1 MQHNIKTGA
10 SADIQEAINKANK
23 SEGSRPAGRSQ
34 VLWVERDEVKLLL
47 LGCDDGS
54 VEVYRVPDLVLV
66 ATIKSQTKL
75 IQSISLHPEFMVDGK
90 EASKE
95 SRQLLACASNEHG
108 LHIHD
113 LGAVFELAPNV
124 SSPLCIVSPAKELKA
139 HLQRVIEVAWSP
151 HTEGRLVS
159 VSYDFTCQVWDALT
173 GTPLHNFRGHTGRL
187 MCCMWHPALEVVLSG
202 GEEGALMCWKPEE
215 CKDTH
220 PVERKREKRGKAFKP
235 EDVAE
240 ATAKNPTKEAT
251 PKKEDPPSNDVSAV
265 AELSF
270 DDLLA
275 QHRAQQSKAKE
286 VQLNGDHP
294 TKEEVGKNGSEATTR
309 PSFKKA
315 ARKDFKKMAFPVCS
329 ASETKSRSK
338 AGEEC
343 ILISKINEQNA
354 AECEEDQKADLS
366 DQFSQLSLDSN
377 SPHLALFTA
386 DREAMLGLL
395 DKETDALKGEDKELA
410 SQISIWSG
418 DLGPVIESAI
428 TEACLTERLVAL
440 SAGVSTLLWRRAS
453 KAFGFQLVKVGDIVR
468 GSDYLLMAGA
478 VREAISELS
487 KAGQHRAALAV
498 ARTRL
503 PASDPTPAEVLAA
516 WARQSGADGNFATAA
531 RCWAGAGDRVR
542 SAEQLARLGDPK
554 SLQAAAV
561 LAGSEGRG
569 PLYAR
574 QALTSC
580 LYSGD
585 VKGATSLA
593 AQVEE
598 LSWAKP
604 LCTVHT
610 ALLEVAEGRGGI
622 ENGQLQQ
629 EDLGLLGR
637 LRQDVGD
644 IGEKEKVELESF
656 STSSTHAD
664 EQKRKLLQVRR
675 AGHIF
680 NNYA

>member
-1 MQHNIKTGA
+1 
-10 SADIQEAINKANK
+10 
-23 SEGSRPAGRSQ
+23 
-34 VLWVERDEVKLLL
+34 
-47 LGCDDGS
+47 
-54 VEVYRVPDLVLV
+54 
-66 ATIKSQTKL
+66 
-75 IQSISLHPEFMVDGK
+75 
-90 EASKE
+90 
-95 SRQLLACASNEHG
+95 
-108 LHIHD
+108 
-113 LGAVFELAPNV
+113 
-124 SSPLCIVSPAKELKA
+124 
-139 HLQRVIEVAWSP
+139 
-151 HTEGRLVS
+151 
-159 VSYDFTCQVWDALT
+159 
-173 GTPLHNFRGHTGRL
+173 
-187 MCCMWHPALEVVLSG
+187 MCCMWHPALEMVLSG
-202 GEEGALMCWKPEE
+202 GEEGALMCWNPEE

-251 PKKEDPPSNDVSAV
+251 PKKEEPASTDASAVV

-270 DDLLA
+270 DQLLA

-286 VQLNGDHP
+286 VVQVNGDH
-294 TKEEVGKNGSEATTR
+294 TVREEVNESGSEATTR
-309 PSFKKA
+309 VSFKKA
-315 ARKDFKKMAFPVCS
+315 ARKDLKKMAFPVCS
-329 ASETKSRSK
+329 ASETKNRNK
-338 AGEEC
+338 AGDEC
-343 ILISKINEQNA
+343 ILISRINKQLNA
-354 AECEEDQKADLS
+354 AENNSDQKADDLS
-366 DQFSQLSLDSN
+366 DQFSQLSLDRN
-377 SPHLALFTA
+377 TPHLALFTS

-395 DKETDALKGEDKELA
+395 DKETDALGVEDKELA

-418 DLGPVIESAI
+418 DLGHVIERSI

-453 KAFGFQLVKVGDIVR
+453 KAFGFQLVKVGDVVR

-503 PASDPTPAEVLAA
+503 PASDPAAAEVLAA

-542 SAEQLARLGDPK
+542 SAEQLARLADPK
-554 SLQAAAV
+554 SLQAAAL

-585 VKGATSLA
+585 MKSANSLA

-610 ALLEVAEGRGGI
+610 ALLAVVEEKSGK
-622 ENGQLQQ
+622 ENGQPKD
-629 EDLGLLGR
+629 EEFGLLAW
-637 LRQDVGD
+637 LRKDVGD
-644 IGEKEKVELESF
+644 IGEKEKEELESF
-656 STSSTHAD
+656 ISSSTHAD
-664 EQKRKLLQVRR
+664 EQKRKLLQVSGLLCSCLS
-675 AGHIF
+675 ASSTPKESLGAIAQALHLIF
-680 NNYA
+680 SLPTLLINLLPALPCWANHWTGSAIGRN